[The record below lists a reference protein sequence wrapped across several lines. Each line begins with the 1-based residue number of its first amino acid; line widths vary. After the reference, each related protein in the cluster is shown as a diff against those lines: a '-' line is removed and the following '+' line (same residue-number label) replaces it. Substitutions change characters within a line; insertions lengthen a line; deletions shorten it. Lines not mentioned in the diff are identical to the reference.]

1 MGVYEL
7 KNLQLKFNKN
17 LVNQLNKN
25 LSVLRKQIF
34 ESILLRKSL
43 DLLSGFLFGSAVS
56 LGLGFT
62 QINSVI
68 VGILTGFGVVFSGSF
83 VAYLTIQ
90 FLAVAFLT
98 LLLYIFI
105 RTSPLVIPPEVLQF
119 VLIAVLFLSP
129 LLTRSNRIRTPL
141 LKLSLSKPIELFVA
155 LLFSFLVQVLRGRMP
170 ADAPYAFT
178 QMYGNE
184 DNAGI
189 IDVLSHS
196 IHFGVSSN
204 VSALGEFTNSIYI
217 SAAGFTSW
225 FGDPSNQALISPLTH
240 WNMILLFMAWAPIAA
255 LVLLAFSGKRPK
267 RLVSVVA
274 VAFMTSMFGLVLW
287 PFTSIGHTAVISS
300 GMFAAALMAITLNE
314 RFRNEH
320 PFVFAMLLTAL
331 GFVAGNIWFPLFPFT
346 AAVVGVAFLF
356 LLRSEYK
363 KNNKPLVFGLIGF
376 FAVVAYNLLPAL
388 VNLVSQNESLLQLQ
402 GGTRAASESL
412 ILIWLLL
419 SSLAVWAVT
428 KKSSVAITKDSNLF
442 LVAVAA
448 LIASNAYLFLT
459 GILNNAGAPGYG
471 ASKYLLTS
479 IAFSTPLLW
488 MMISLSRKKIN
499 PLRVLAGGLALVFA
513 ILVAQPDSQP
523 VATSF
528 MADSQQVNTE
538 ASQTGVFAAIQEAL
552 DKDAD
557 HILCV
562 ADYGFPM
569 EDGLTAFD
577 AYLCTRWGQAVAVN
591 KLDAPTSQWSFA
603 FLNRNDFSSNEWVRD
618 TYADEN
624 VIVIRFPD
632 PSNPLL
638 VSETWWRQYV
648 HPSWEIVTVK

>member
-1 MGVYEL
+1 MRARHGSRFFDRYKKGIEKATEL
-7 KNLQLKFNKN
+7 GSKVVANRAFGHALNLLT
-17 LVNQLNKN
+17 
-25 LSVLRKQIF
+25 
-34 ESILLRKSL
+34 
-43 DLLSGFLFGSAVS
+43 GFLFGFSVS
-56 LGLGFT
+56 VGLGFT
-62 QINSVI
+62 QVYSIVFGFI
-68 VGILTGFGVVFSGSF
+68 VGLGVVLSGSL
-83 VAYLTIQ
+83 VGYLTIQ
-90 FLAVAFLT
+90 SLFMALLT
-98 LLLYIFI
+98 GVVYVLI
-105 RTSPLVIPPEVLQF
+105 RATTLVIAPEVFQIF
-119 VLIAVLFLSP
+119 FLSLIIIAP
-129 LLTRSNRIRTPL
+129 FATLISNIRVPL
-141 LKLSLSKPIELFVA
+141 LKFSSGKSVELFSA
-155 LLFSFLVQVLRGRMP
+155 IAFAAFVQVLRGRMP

-196 IHFGVSSN
+196 IHFGISSN

-217 SAAGFTSW
+217 SAAGFTGW
-225 FGDPSNQALISPLTH
+225 FGDPSNQDLISPLTH
-240 WNMILLFMAWAPIAA
+240 WNMILLLMAWAPIAA

-300 GMFAAALMAITLNE
+300 GLFAAALMAITLNE
-314 RFRNEH
+314 RFRREH

-363 KNNKPLVFGLIGF
+363 KNNKPIVFGLIGF
-376 FAVVAYNLLPAL
+376 FAVVAYNVLPTV

-402 GGTRAASESL
+402 GGTRVASESL

-428 KKSSVAITKDSNLF
+428 KKSSRSKTKDRNLF

-448 LIASNAYLFLT
+448 LIASNVYLFLT

-488 MMISLSRKKIN
+488 MVISLSRKKIN

-603 FLNRNDFSSNEWVRD
+603 FLNRNDFSHNEWVRD

-624 VIVIRFPD
+624 VFVIRFPD